1 MQLKTT
7 QKLELPATAD
17 MHVHLR
23 QGEMMELVVPTLRD
37 GGVDTAFVMPNLVPP
52 LTEVERVLEYQSQL
66 RGITKDVHFL
76 MSLFLHPSIT
86 PEVIAKAAEAGI
98 TGVKMYPQG
107 QNSTV

>member
-37 GGVDTAFVMPNLVPP
+37 GGVDTAFV
-52 LTEVERVLEYQSQL
+52 
-66 RGITKDVHFL
+66 
-76 MSLFLHPSIT
+76 
-86 PEVIAKAAEAGI
+86 
-98 TGVKMYPQG
+98 
-107 QNSTV
+107 